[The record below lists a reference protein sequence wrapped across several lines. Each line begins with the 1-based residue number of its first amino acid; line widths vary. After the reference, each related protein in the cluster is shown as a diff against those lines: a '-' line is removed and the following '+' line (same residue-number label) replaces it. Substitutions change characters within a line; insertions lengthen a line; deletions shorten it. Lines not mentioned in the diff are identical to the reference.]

1 MLTDWI
7 CAAVAG
13 ATIDGREI
21 KERQLEEAASSYSP
35 QTYNARVWPEH
46 LRSLAPDGLFKALGD
61 VAEAKAERI
70 KSGSLAGRLGL
81 FVRLAPL
88 PDLLSLVRSGQKVH
102 LSIELISNFAN
113 TGKAYLCGLGVTD
126 SPASLGTGMMKFN
139 METRKE
145 NVFSTPIQTEIDL
158 PTDEGLNMT
167 ADEFQQIVA
176 RALKPILYHLEEQA
190 AEIKLLNDQGDE
202 LVDMVTPF
210 VPYGGNPPHNDREPH
225 GGGYSERRRNIY

>member
-7 CAAVAG
+7 CAAVSG

-21 KERQLEEAASSYSP
+21 KEAQLEEAASSYSP

-145 NVFSTPIQTEIDL
+145 NVFSTPIQTEITL
-158 PTDEGLNMT
+158 PTPEGIIMSEGELR
-167 ADEFQQIVA
+167 QIFA
-176 RALKPILYHLEEQA
+176 SELRPILNRLEEQA
-190 AEIKLLNDQGDE
+190 KELQLLKAKQDQVIE
-202 LVDMVTPF
+202 LATPIA
-210 VPYGGNPPHNDREPH
+210 GNPYRDREPH
-225 GGGYSERRRNIY
+225 GGGDSERRRNIY